1 VVDLASHITAAWI
14 PPLGANTADT
24 VTRHPLARHGVADG
38 RAVDAG
44 TARGLHDTLRRGLV
58 AFVGPERVQ
67 VLASRCLE
75 PIEG

>member
-1 VVDLASHITAAWI
+1 MVDLASHITAAWTT
-14 PPLGANTADT
+14 PLGTNTADA
-24 VTRHPLARHGVADG
+24 VTHHPLARHGVADG
-38 RAVDAG
+38 RAVDAE
-44 TARGLHDTLRRGLV
+44 TARTRHDTLRRDLV